1 MISPVHFLMCNVLLS
16 MFLGIVLL
24 VRKISSRHLASRA
37 RTPTWVHE
45 SGNFSRGVAGES
57 YGLKLWQCRRNLQ
70 SVVSQLVPIRE
81 CPALHFWKPM
91 AVHRTCRKLAP
102 RALQGRFR
110 NRGCTGRIFLAT
122 NAGMPAWRMRTSF
135 CQGLSARCRCARLPH
150 RLLKQIVIC

>member
-1 MISPVHFLMCNVLLS
+1 M
-16 MFLGIVLL
+16 
-24 VRKISSRHLASRA
+24 
-37 RTPTWVHE
+37 
-45 SGNFSRGVAGES
+45 
-57 YGLKLWQCRRNLQ
+57 CRRDLQ
-70 SVVSQLVPIRE
+70 SAVSQRVPIRE

-91 AVHRTCRKLAP
+91 AVHRTCRKRAP

-150 RLLKQIVIC
+150 RLLKQIVICRKILRRTLPRRAFRGAPRRACPHPGQRRRLYFPIATHQMEHASSDFYILQNFNKL